1 MAKIMSIS
9 MPESLKE
16 ELDKIAEK
24 EMCSVSS
31 IIRRAIQ
38 YYLDARQPVSA
49 DKEEK

>member
-38 YYLDARQPVSA
+38 YYLERTSPVT
-49 DKEEK
+49 KENEEN

>member
-38 YYLDARQPVSA
+38 YYLERNSPVN
-49 DKEEK
+49 KENEEK